1 MERMD
6 ITQFNFWAKDH
17 ILDDSRFDNNG
28 YIITENSYNY
38 GIIAKIFE
46 DHWNNYY
53 AKYKN
58 ILDILR
64 PNADKEVHK
73 VIDCANHNLGS
84 SVYVCPK
91 CKTKE
96 DIPFSL
102 VNMLDKCD
110 DGDDSYPPR
119 FDCQICDGI
128 MTPLYYKNYKGKV
141 YEYKED

>member
-1 MERMD
+1 MSNMLKKMR
-6 ITQFNFWAKDH
+6 
-17 ILDDSRFDNNG
+17 
-28 YIITENSYNY
+28 
-38 GIIAKIFE
+38 
-46 DHWNNYY
+46 
-53 AKYKN
+53 KN
-58 ILDILR
+58 L
-64 PNADKEVHK
+64 NKEFFTF
-73 VIDCANHNLGS
+73 I
-84 SVYVCPK
+84 YPK

-110 DGDDSYPPR
+110 DRDDSYPPR